1 MHCQRKFS
9 VFRTLPSRI
18 APMLLHLHLGMHLT
32 VLEYST
38 SDEAIGSSQL
48 QAVTS
53 QPDHSAS
60 VLAVNVL

>member
-1 MHCQRKFS
+1 
-9 VFRTLPSRI
+9 
-18 APMLLHLHLGMHLT
+18 MLLHLHLGMHLT

-53 QPDHSAS
+53 QPDHIAS
-60 VLAVNVL
+60 VLAVNAP